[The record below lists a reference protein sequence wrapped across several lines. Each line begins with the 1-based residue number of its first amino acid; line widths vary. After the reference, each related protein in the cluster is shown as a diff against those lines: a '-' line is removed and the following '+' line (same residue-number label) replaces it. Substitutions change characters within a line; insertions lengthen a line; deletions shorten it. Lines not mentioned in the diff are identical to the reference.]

1 MKKLQFSKLNWEE
14 RFVYLKNV
22 PFDEKA
28 LNQKGAKF
36 QIVRFLPKTS
46 IEPHFHKKVYEI
58 FYVRSGT
65 GTVILNGQH
74 NIAQKDDMF
83 LCEPNDVHEIVND
96 SSEEF
101 VILIFKTN
109 EDPADIFWVNEADKN
124 KYKK

>member
-22 PFDEKA
+22 PFDEKS

-36 QIVRFLPKTS
+36 QIVRFLPKTR

-58 FYVRSGT
+58 FYIRSGK
-65 GTVILNGQH
+65 GVVILNGKR
-74 NIAQKDDMF
+74 NTAQKDDIF
-83 LCEPNDVHEIVND
+83 LCEPHDVHEIINN

-101 VILIFKTN
+101 VVLIFKTN
-109 EDPADIFWVNEADKN
+109 ENPKDIFWVNKKDKE
-124 KYKK
+124 KYGK